1 MSLIL
6 DALRKSEAER
16 RKAQAAADPLA
27 DAPRTPAAS
36 LTVVP
41 AWVWPT
47 VAIAAL
53 ALALW
58 WSMGDSAPP
67 EALAT
72 DNTAADTTNAVG
84 TGAGGTPGAM
94 RVRDAVLDPADPD
107 AGSRTGAATS
117 DSMAAASPAQSTG
130 TTAAAPR
137 PIDPTTTAELDTAR
151 GQAAESTAPS
161 AALPGATPASDTSV
175 RVPSATAVAT
185 PAPTRPASS
194 ATDLPSPPREQVV
207 PPPRPGTSAGTGTGA
222 GAPLRLADLST
233 ADRQQLPP
241 LKMSMHMWG
250 AESPRR
256 FAIIDGNRV
265 GEGDRVGDAVVETID
280 QDGVVL
286 AWNGIRLRVPVR

>member
-67 EALAT
+67 EALAI
-72 DNTAADTTNAVG
+72 DTAADTSNTVG
-84 TGAGGTPGAM
+84 TGAGATPGAM
-94 RVRDAVLDPADPD
+94 RVGDAMLDPADPD

-117 DSMAAASPAQSTG
+117 DSMVAASPAQSTG

-137 PIDPTTTAELDTAR
+137 PIDPTSTAELDTAR

-161 AALPGATPASDTSV
+161 AAMPAATPASDTSV
-175 RVPSATAVAT
+175 RGPSATAVAT
-185 PAPTRPASS
+185 PAPTRPAFS

-207 PPPRPGTSAGTGTGA
+207 PPPRPGTSA

-250 AESPRR
+250 AESPQR

>member
-6 DALRKSEAER
+6 DALRTSEAER

-67 EALAT
+67 EALAI
-72 DNTAADTTNAVG
+72 DTAADTSNAVG

-161 AALPGATPASDTSV
+161 AAMPAAMPASDTSV
-175 RVPSATAVAT
+175 QSPSVTAVAT
-185 PAPTRPASS
+185 PASTRPASS
-194 ATDLPSPPREQVV
+194 ATDLASPPREPVV

>member
-72 DNTAADTTNAVG
+72 DNTAADTSNAVG

-117 DSMAAASPAQSTG
+117 DSMVAASPAQSTG

-137 PIDPTTTAELDTAR
+137 PIDPTSTAELDTAR

-161 AALPGATPASDTSV
+161 AAMPAATPASDTSV
-175 RVPSATAVAT
+175 RGPSATAVAT
-185 PAPTRPASS
+185 PAPTRPAFS

-207 PPPRPGTSAGTGTGA
+207 PPPRPGTSA

-250 AESPRR
+250 AESPQR